1 MSTRSARVARGL
13 IAAGF
18 ATFVAAL
25 FHVAGGGL
33 PPSAVALTLS
43 LVFSG
48 LGCIVLAGKRSALW
62 RSASSVA
69 LSQFLFHA
77 LFSLS
82 PSAHFAGATGHLHPG
97 SHLTMVTDGAVP
109 MPSAPMAA
117 MSLGAPWMWLA
128 HAGAAALTVLALRY
142 GERVFTAVSEFT
154 AFSLRRLLVVAAVV
168 DVPVPPMRV
177 ETVPVVLPARTVV
190 LGRLRHRGPPAL
202 MGPA

>member
-43 LVFSG
+43 LMFSG

-97 SHLTMVTDGAVP
+97 SHLTMVTDGSAASP
-109 MPSAPMAA
+109 MSG
-117 MSLGAPWMWLA
+117 MSLSGSWMWLA
-128 HAGAAALTVLALRY
+128 HAAAALLTLAALRY
-142 GERVFTAVSEFT
+142 GERVFVAVSEFT
-154 AFSLRRLLVVAAVV
+154 AFSLRRLLTAVAVV
-168 DVPVPPMRV
+168 DVPVAQARV
-177 ETVPVVLPARTVV
+177 ETVPVILPDRTVV

>member
-43 LVFSG
+43 LMFSG
-48 LGCIVLAGKRSALW
+48 LGCIVLAGKRSTLW

-82 PSAHFAGATGHLHPG
+82 PSAHFTGATGHLHPG
-97 SHLTMVTDGAVP
+97 SHLTMVMDGAPAMP
-109 MPSAPMAA
+109 MPA
-117 MSLGAPWMWLA
+117 MSLSGSWMWLA
-128 HAGAAALTVLALRY
+128 HAAAALLTLAALRY
-142 GERVFTAVSEFT
+142 GERVFVAVSEFT
-154 AFSLRRLLVVAAVV
+154 AFSLRRLLAAVAVV
-168 DVPVPPMRV
+168 DVPVAQARV
-177 ETVPVVLPARTVV
+177 ETVPVILPDRTVV
-190 LGRLRHRGPPAL
+190 LGRLRHRGPPAM

>member
-62 RSASSVA
+62 RSAASVA

-82 PSAHFAGATGHLHPG
+82 PSAHFAGAAGHLHPG
-97 SHLTMVTDGAVP
+97 SHLTMVTDAAAATP
-109 MPSAPMAA
+109 MPA
-117 MSLGAPWMWLA
+117 MSLSGSWMWLA
-128 HAGAAALTVLALRY
+128 HAAAALLTLVALRY
-142 GERVFTAVSEFT
+142 GERVFVAASAFT
-154 AFSLRRLLVVAAVV
+154 AFSLRRLLTAVAVV
-168 DVPVPPMRV
+168 DVPVARTRV
-177 ETVPVVLPARTVV
+177 ETVPVVLPDRTVV

>member
-48 LGCIVLAGKRSALW
+48 LGCIVLAGKRSSLW

-97 SHLTMVTDGAVP
+97 SHLTMVTDGAAATP
-109 MPSAPMAA
+109 MSG
-117 MSLGAPWMWLA
+117 MSISGSWMWLA
-128 HAGAAALTVLALRY
+128 HAAAALLTLAALSY
-142 GERVFTAVSEFT
+142 GERVFVAVSEFT
-154 AFSLRRLLVVAAVV
+154 AFSLRRLLTAVAVV
-168 DVPVPPMRV
+168 DVPVAQARV
-177 ETVPVVLPARTVV
+177 ETVPVILPDRTVV

>member
-97 SHLTMVTDGAVP
+97 SHLTMVTDGAAATP
-109 MPSAPMAA
+109 MSG
-117 MSLGAPWMWLA
+117 MSLSGSWMWLA
-128 HAGAAALTVLALRY
+128 HAAAALLTLAALRY
-142 GERVFTAVSEFT
+142 GERVFVAVSEFT
-154 AFSLRRLLVVAAVV
+154 AFSLRRLLTAVAVV
-168 DVPVPPMRV
+168 DVPMAQARV
-177 ETVPVVLPARTVV
+177 ETVPAILPDRTVV

>member
-97 SHLTMVTDGAVP
+97 SHLTMVTDGAAATP
-109 MPSAPMAA
+109 MSA
-117 MSLGAPWMWLA
+117 MSLSGSWMWLA
-128 HAGAAALTVLALRY
+128 HAAAALLTLAALRY
-142 GERVFTAVSEFT
+142 GERVFVAVSEFT
-154 AFSLRRLLVVAAVV
+154 AFSLRRLLTAVAVV
-168 DVPVPPMRV
+168 DVPVAQARV
-177 ETVPVVLPARTVV
+177 ETVPVILPDRTVV

>member
-97 SHLTMVTDGAVP
+97 SHLTMVTDGAAASP
-109 MPSAPMAA
+109 MSA
-117 MSLGAPWMWLA
+117 MSLSGSWMWLA
-128 HAGAAALTVLALRY
+128 HAAAALLTLAALRY
-142 GERVFTAVSEFT
+142 GERVFVAVSEFT
-154 AFSLRRLLVVAAVV
+154 AFSLRRLLTAVAVV
-168 DVPVPPMRV
+168 DVPVAQTRV
-177 ETVPVVLPARTVV
+177 ETVPVILPDRTVV

>member
-48 LGCIVLAGKRSALW
+48 LGCIVLAGKRSTLW

-97 SHLTMVTDGAVP
+97 SHLTMVTDGTAATP
-109 MPSAPMAA
+109 MSS
-117 MSLGAPWMWLA
+117 MSLSGSWMWLA
-128 HAGAAALTVLALRY
+128 HAAAALLTLAALRY
-142 GERVFTAVSEFT
+142 GERVFVAVSEFT
-154 AFSLRRLLVVAAVV
+154 AFSLRRLLTAVAVV
-168 DVPVPPMRV
+168 DVPVVQARV
-177 ETVPVVLPARTVV
+177 ETVPVILPDRTVV

-202 MGPA
+202 MCPA

>member
-97 SHLTMVTDGAVP
+97 SHLTMVTDGAAATP
-109 MPSAPMAA
+109 MSG
-117 MSLGAPWMWLA
+117 MSISGSWMWLA
-128 HAGAAALTVLALRY
+128 HAAAALLTLAALRY
-142 GERVFTAVSEFT
+142 GERVFVAVSEFT
-154 AFSLRRLLVVAAVV
+154 AFSLRRLLTAVAVV
-168 DVPVPPMRV
+168 DVPVAQARV
-177 ETVPVVLPARTVV
+177 ETVPVILPDRTVV

>member
-48 LGCIVLAGKRSALW
+48 LGCIVLAGKRPALW

-82 PSAHFAGATGHLHPG
+82 PSAHFAGATGHVHPG
-97 SHLTMVTDGAVP
+97 SHLTMVVDGAPAMP
-109 MPSAPMAA
+109 MPA
-117 MSLGAPWMWLA
+117 MSLSGPWMWLA
-128 HAGAAALTVLALRY
+128 HAGAAALTLAVLRY
-142 GERVFTAVSEFT
+142 GERVFVAVSEFT
-154 AFSLRRLLVVAAVV
+154 AFSLRRLLTAVAVV
-168 DVPVPPMRV
+168 DVPVAPTRV

>member
-48 LGCIVLAGKRSALW
+48 LGCIVLAGKRSTLW

-97 SHLTMVTDGAVP
+97 SHLTMVTDGAAATP
-109 MPSAPMAA
+109 MSG
-117 MSLGAPWMWLA
+117 MSLSGSWMWLA
-128 HAGAAALTVLALRY
+128 HAAAALLTLVALRY
-142 GERVFTAVSEFT
+142 GERVFVAVSEFT
-154 AFSLRRLLVVAAVV
+154 AFSLRRLLTAVAVV
-168 DVPVPPMRV
+168 DVPVAQARV
-177 ETVPVVLPARTVV
+177 ETVPVILPDRTVV

>member
-48 LGCIVLAGKRSALW
+48 LGCIVLAGRRSALW

-97 SHLTMVTDGAVP
+97 SHLTMLTDGAAATS
-109 MPSAPMAA
+109 MPA
-117 MSLGAPWMWLA
+117 MSLSGPWMWLA
-128 HAGAAALTVLALRY
+128 HAAAATLTLVALRY
-142 GERVFTAVSEFT
+142 GERVFVAVSEFT
-154 AFSLRRLLVVAAVV
+154 AFSLRRLLIAVAPV
-168 DVPVPPMRV
+168 DVPVAQTRA
-177 ETVPVVLPARTVV
+177 ETVPVVLPARAVV

>member
-48 LGCIVLAGKRSALW
+48 LGCIVLAGKRSSLW

-97 SHLTMVTDGAVP
+97 SHLTMVMDGAPAMP
-109 MPSAPMAA
+109 MPA
-117 MSLGAPWMWLA
+117 MPLSGSWMWLA
-128 HAGAAALTVLALRY
+128 HAAAALLTLAALRY
-142 GERVFTAVSEFT
+142 GERVFVAVSEFT
-154 AFSLRRLLVVAAVV
+154 AFSLRRLLTAVAVV
-168 DVPVPPMRV
+168 DVPVAQARV
-177 ETVPVVLPARTVV
+177 ETVPVVLPDRTVV

>member
-1 MSTRSARVARGL
+1 VARGL

-97 SHLTMVTDGAVP
+97 SHLTMVTDGAAATP
-109 MPSAPMAA
+109 MSG
-117 MSLGAPWMWLA
+117 MSLSGSWMWLA
-128 HAGAAALTVLALRY
+128 HAAAALLTLAALRY
-142 GERVFTAVSEFT
+142 GERVFVAVSEFT
-154 AFSLRRLLVVAAVV
+154 AFSLRRLLTAVAVV
-168 DVPVPPMRV
+168 DVPMAQARV
-177 ETVPVVLPARTVV
+177 ETVPAILPDRTVV
-190 LGRLRHRGPPAL
+190 LGRLRHRGPPAV

>member
-97 SHLTMVTDGAVP
+97 SHLTMVTDGAAATP
-109 MPSAPMAA
+109 MPGISI
-117 MSLGAPWMWLA
+117 SGSWMWLA
-128 HAGAAALTVLALRY
+128 HAAAALLTLAALRY
-142 GERVFTAVSEFT
+142 GERVFVAVSEFT
-154 AFSLRRLLVVAAVV
+154 AFSLRRLLTAVAVV
-168 DVPVPPMRV
+168 DVPVAQARV
-177 ETVPVVLPARTVV
+177 ETVPVILPDRTVV

>member
-48 LGCIVLAGKRSALW
+48 LGCIVLAGKRSTLW

-97 SHLTMVTDGAVP
+97 SHLTMVTDGAAATP
-109 MPSAPMAA
+109 MSG
-117 MSLGAPWMWLA
+117 MSLSGSWMWLA
-128 HAGAAALTVLALRY
+128 HAAAALLTLAALRY
-142 GERVFTAVSEFT
+142 GERVFVAVSEFT
-154 AFSLRRLLVVAAVV
+154 AFSLRRLLTAVAVV
-168 DVPVPPMRV
+168 DVPVAQARV
-177 ETVPVVLPARTVV
+177 ETVPVILPDRTVV
-190 LGRLRHRGPPAL
+190 LGRLRHRGPPGL

>member
-48 LGCIVLAGKRSALW
+48 LGCIVLAGKRSTLW

-97 SHLTMVTDGAVP
+97 SHLTMVTDGAAATP
-109 MPSAPMAA
+109 MSG
-117 MSLGAPWMWLA
+117 MSISGSWMWLA
-128 HAGAAALTVLALRY
+128 HAAAALLTLAALRY
-142 GERVFTAVSEFT
+142 GERVFVAVSEFT
-154 AFSLRRLLVVAAVV
+154 AFSLRRLLTAVAVV
-168 DVPVPPMRV
+168 DVPVAQAPV
-177 ETVPVVLPARTVV
+177 ETVPVILPDRTVV

>member
-1 MSTRSARVARGL
+1 VARGL

-97 SHLTMVTDGAVP
+97 SHLTMVTDGSAASP
-109 MPSAPMAA
+109 MSA
-117 MSLGAPWMWLA
+117 MSLSGSWMWLA
-128 HAGAAALTVLALRY
+128 HAAAALLTLAALRY
-142 GERVFTAVSEFT
+142 GERVFVAVSEFT
-154 AFSLRRLLVVAAVV
+154 AFSLRRLLTAVAVV
-168 DVPVPPMRV
+168 DVPVAQARV
-177 ETVPVVLPARTVV
+177 ETVPVILPDRTVV

>member
-48 LGCIVLAGKRSALW
+48 LGCIVLAGKRSTLW

-97 SHLTMVTDGAVP
+97 SHLTMVTDGAAATP
-109 MPSAPMAA
+109 MSG
-117 MSLGAPWMWLA
+117 MSLSGSWMWLA
-128 HAGAAALTVLALRY
+128 HAAAALLTLAALRY
-142 GERVFTAVSEFT
+142 GERVFVAVSEFT
-154 AFSLRRLLVVAAVV
+154 AFSLRRLLTAVAVV
-168 DVPVPPMRV
+168 DVPVAQARV
-177 ETVPVVLPARTVV
+177 ETVPVILPDRTVV

>member
-48 LGCIVLAGKRSALW
+48 LGCIVLAGKRSTLW

-97 SHLTMVTDGAVP
+97 SHLTMVTDGAAATP
-109 MPSAPMAA
+109 MSG
-117 MSLGAPWMWLA
+117 MSISGSWMWLA
-128 HAGAAALTVLALRY
+128 HAAAALLTLAALRY
-142 GERVFTAVSEFT
+142 GERVFVAVSEFT
-154 AFSLRRLLVVAAVV
+154 AFSLRRLLTAVAVV
-168 DVPVPPMRV
+168 DVPVAQARV
-177 ETVPVVLPARTVV
+177 ETVPVILPDRTVV